1 MENTVLIELYLLGI
15 FILSG
20 IIIGVFFD
28 FFRILRRSFKT
39 SDIITYIEDIL
50 FWIITGLF
58 LLFVLFKIN
67 DGQIRFYN
75 IIGITIGVIL
85 YMIFV
90 SKIFISIS
98 VKIVIIFK
106 KVIIKILNILLYPI
120 KMLLKLFRKIL
131 KPISFFVINIK
142 NITINFGRKSIIKS
156 KNKKN
161 I

>member
-20 IIIGVFFD
+20 VIIGVFFD

-75 IIGITIGVIL
+75 IIGLAIGVIL
-85 YMIFV
+85 YIIFV
-90 SKIFISIS
+90 SKIFINIS
-98 VKIVIIFK
+98 VKIITLLKNI
-106 KVIIKILNILLYPI
+106 IIKVLNIILYPI
-120 KMLLKLFRKIL
+120 KIVFKLFRKIL

-142 NITINFGRKSIIKS
+142 NITINFGKKSIIKS
-156 KNKKN
+156 KK
-161 I
+161 

>member
-75 IIGITIGVIL
+75 IIGLAIGVIL
-85 YMIFV
+85 YIIFV
-90 SKIFISIS
+90 SKIFINIS
-98 VKIVIIFK
+98 VKIITLLKNI
-106 KVIIKILNILLYPI
+106 IIKVLNIILYPI
-120 KMLLKLFRKIL
+120 KIVFKLFRKIL

-142 NITINFGRKSIIKS
+142 NITINFGKKSIIKS
-156 KNKKN
+156 KK
-161 I
+161 

>member
-1 MENTVLIELYLLGI
+1 MENTVWLELYLMGV

-50 FWIITGLF
+50 FWILTGVF

-67 DGQIRFYN
+67 NGQIRFYN
-75 IIGITIGVIL
+75 VIGLIIGVIL

-90 SKIFISIS
+90 SKIFINIS
-98 VKIVIIFK
+98 VKIILILK
-106 KVIIKILNILLYPI
+106 NIIKKITNVLLYPI
-120 KMLLKLFRKIL
+120 RIIIKLLKKIL

-142 NITINFGRKSIIKS
+142 NIKVNFSKKNIIKS
-156 KNKKN
+156 KK
-161 I
+161 